1 MLIITLVIFIFMFS
15 MDGARLWVFMEFLVD
30 MFLEMNCQAVGLV
43 DTMIYTFD
51 CLIGT
56 TIMITYDVKQLP
68 KS

>member
-1 MLIITLVIFIFMFS
+1 MLIITLVIFMFS